1 MAVVVQYI
9 VERNGIQKMTYT
21 DKKEAE
27 EYDKQLEI
35 SENLFVLLETAGVAI
50 SEEQLDQISFFLA
63 KNKEETISILK
74 GSKSKA
80 NANAVEKTKP
90 AKAKT
95 EAKTEVKT
103 EAKKPESGESKTTP
117 NKQPNSKTVAA

>member
-1 MAVVVQYI
+1 MAVIVQYI

-35 SENLFVLLETAGVAI
+35 AENLFVLLETAGVAI

-63 KNKEETISILK
+63 QNKDQAVSILK
-74 GSKSKA
+74 GTKTKA
-80 NANAVEKTKP
+80 DAVEKTKP

-95 EAKTEVKT
+95 ETKTETKTEVK
-103 EAKKPESGESKTTP
+103 KPESSESKTP
-117 NKQPNSKTVAA
+117 SNKQTNAKTAAA

>member
-1 MAVVVQYI
+1 MAVIVQYI

-80 NANAVEKTKP
+80 NAVEKTKP
-90 AKAKT
+90 AK
-95 EAKTEVKT
+95 AKTEVKT

>member
-21 DKKEAE
+21 DRKEAE

-50 SEEQLDQISFFLA
+50 GEEQLDQISFFLA
-63 KNKEETISILK
+63 KNKDQAISILK
-74 GSKSKA
+74 GTKPKA
-80 NANAVEKTKP
+80 DAADKTKP

-95 EAKTEVKT
+95 EVKT
-103 EAKKPESGESKTTP
+103 EEKKSESNESKTNT
-117 NKQPNSKTVAA
+117 NKQHNSKTVAA

>member
-1 MAVVVQYI
+1 MAVIVQYI

-35 SENLFVLLETAGVAI
+35 AENLFVLLETAGVAI
-50 SEEQLDQISFFLA
+50 GEEQLDQICFFLA
-63 KNKEETISILK
+63 QNKDQAISMLK
-74 GSKSKA
+74 GTKPKA
-80 NANAVEKTKP
+80 DDVVKTKP

-95 EAKTEVKT
+95 ETKTEVK
-103 EAKKPESGESKTTP
+103 KPESSEAKPTP
-117 NKQPNSKTVAA
+117 NKQPNTKTAAA

>member
-1 MAVVVQYI
+1 MAVIVQYI

-21 DKKEAE
+21 DRKEAE

-63 KNKEETISILK
+63 KNKEQAISILK
-74 GSKSKA
+74 GTKPKA
-80 NANAVEKTKP
+80 DAVDKPKP
-90 AKAKT
+90 AKAKIET
-95 EAKTEVKT
+95 KT
-103 EAKKPESGESKTTP
+103 EAKKPESSDSKTTS

>member
-63 KNKEETISILK
+63 KNKEEAISILK
-74 GSKSKA
+74 GSKSK
-80 NANAVEKTKP
+80 ANAVEKTKP

>member
-1 MAVVVQYI
+1 MAVIVQYI

-35 SENLFVLLETAGVAI
+35 AENLFVLLETAGVAI

-63 KNKEETISILK
+63 QNKDQAVSILK
-74 GSKSKA
+74 GTKTKA
-80 NANAVEKTKP
+80 DAGEKTKP

-95 EAKTEVKT
+95 DTKTETKTEVK
-103 EAKKPESGESKTTP
+103 KPESSESKTP
-117 NKQPNSKTVAA
+117 SNKQPNTKTAAA

>member
-1 MAVVVQYI
+1 MAVIVQYI

-35 SENLFVLLETAGVAI
+35 AENLFVLLETAGVAV

-63 KNKEETISILK
+63 QNKDQAVSILK
-74 GSKSKA
+74 GTKPKA
-80 NANAVEKTKP
+80 DTVEKTKP

-95 EAKTEVKT
+95 DTKTETKTEVK
-103 EAKKPESGESKTTP
+103 KPESSEPKTP
-117 NKQPNSKTVAA
+117 SNKQPSTKTAAA